1 MPDMERVIFTKEM
14 KKEYTILVPTMLPVH
29 FKLMLNI
36 MREYGYRVELL
47 ENGGKQVVDCGLR
60 SVHND
65 TCYPALLVIGQMI
78 DALESGKYDTH
89 KVALLITQTG
99 GGCRASNYI
108 HLLRK
113 ALKKSGYGYIPVISL
128 SIGGLEKN
136 PGFRLGP
143 MMLHRIFYSLIY
155 GDLLMLLANQCRP
168 YELTE
173 GAADALADQWVARLS
188 KSMKGRGPVQ
198 YKQVLENYREMIKD
212 FAALPRYEGE
222 KTRVG
227 VVGEI
232 YVKFSPLGNNN
243 LEEFLLSEGAEVVV
257 PGLLDFCLYCLYNI
271 LNDVKLYGEKS
282 RLNGTFYSYMYKFL
296 LKKQED
302 MIRAI
307 ETEGTFRPGS
317 RFEHTVSLVEGYI
330 GHGVKMGEGW
340 LLTAEMLELIE
351 QGTPNIVCTQPFGCL
366 PNHIV
371 GKGMIRVIKRRNP
384 QANIVAVDYD
394 PGATKINQENRIK
407 LMLAN
412 AQRQAMKPEPAQTEP
427 ALPWLRADEG
437 YDLGDGFLSESGD
450 LSGLYGEESKI
461 S

>member
-47 ENGGKQVVDCGLR
+47 ENSGKQVVDCGLR

-143 MMLHRIFYSLIY
+143 MMLQRVFYSLIY

-173 GAADALADQWVARLS
+173 GAADALVDLWVTRLS
-188 KSMKGRGPVQ
+188 ESMKGRGPVQ
-198 YKQVLENYREMIKD
+198 YKRVLESYQEMIKD
-212 FAALPRYEGE
+212 FAALPRYEKE

-282 RLNGTFYSYMYKFL
+282 KLSAAIYSYMYKFL

-302 MIRAI
+302 MIKAI

-412 AQRQAMKPEPAQTEP
+412 AQRQTIKQEPPETEP

-437 YDLGDGFLSESGD
+437 YDLGDGL
-450 LSGLYGEESKI
+450 LSGNEALEPLDPLEI
-461 S
+461 

>member
-47 ENGGKQVVDCGLR
+47 ENSGKQVVDCGLR

-143 MMLHRIFYSLIY
+143 MMLQRVFYSLIY

-173 GAADALADQWVARLS
+173 GAADALVDQWVTRLS
-188 KSMKGRGPVQ
+188 ESMKGRGPVQ
-198 YKQVLENYREMIKD
+198 YKQVLESYQEMIKD
-212 FAALPRYEGE
+212 FAALPRYEKE

-282 RLNGTFYSYMYKFL
+282 KLSAAIYSYMYKFL

-302 MIRAI
+302 MIKAI

-412 AQRQAMKPEPAQTEP
+412 AQRQTIKQEPPETEP

-437 YDLGDGFLSESGD
+437 YDLGDGL
-450 LSGLYGEESKI
+450 LSGNEALEPLDPLEI
-461 S
+461 